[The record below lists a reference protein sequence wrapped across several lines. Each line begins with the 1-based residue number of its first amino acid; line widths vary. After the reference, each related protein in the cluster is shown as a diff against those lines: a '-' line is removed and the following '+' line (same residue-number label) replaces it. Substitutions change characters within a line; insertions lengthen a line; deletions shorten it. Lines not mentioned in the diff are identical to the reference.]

1 MRVPVANSTHTHTF
15 VRKTIFVKYSQAF
28 VVLPGGYG
36 TMDELFEALTLVAT
50 GKITRFPIILV
61 GSEYWAPLLDF
72 LKNTMLDRGYIGA
85 SELALLRVVDDPE
98 EVVKIIKEA
107 HTGLEF

>member
-1 MRVPVANSTHTHTF
+1 M
-15 VRKTIFVKYSQAF
+15 
-28 VVLPGGYG
+28 
-36 TMDELFEALTLVAT
+36 
-50 GKITRFPIILV
+50 V
-61 GSEYWAPLLDF
+61 GSDYWAPLLEF

-107 HTGLEF
+107 HTDLEF